1 MKWILILTFYNYN
14 NISRGVTMTSNV
26 TTIEFTSQ
34 AKCLSA
40 GNEWLKRNTRFD
52 HTQALCVPK

>member
-1 MKWILILTFYNYN
+1 MWVLILTLYNYN
-14 NISRGVTMTSNV
+14 SISRGVAMTSNV
-26 TTIEFTSQ
+26 TAIEFTSQ

-40 GNEWLKRNTRFD
+40 GTEWLKRNTRFD

>member
-1 MKWILILTFYNYN
+1 MWILILTLYKYEVYKGTAM
-14 NISRGVTMTSNV
+14 ISNV
-26 TTIEFTSQ
+26 TAIEFTSQ
-34 AKCLSA
+34 AKGLSA

>member
-1 MKWILILTFYNYN
+1 MWVLILTLYNYDFAHAPA
-14 NISRGVTMTSNV
+14 MTSNV
-26 TTIEFTSQ
+26 TAIEFTSQ

-40 GNEWLKRNTRFD
+40 GTEWLKRNTRFD

>member
-1 MKWILILTFYNYN
+1 MWILILTLYKYEVYKGT
-14 NISRGVTMTSNV
+14 SMTSSIA
-26 TTIEFTSQ
+26 TAEFTSQ

-40 GNEWLKRNTRFD
+40 GTEWLKRNTRFD

>member
-1 MKWILILTFYNYN
+1 MWILILTLYDFHAYN
-14 NISRGVTMTSNV
+14 GPAMTSNV
-26 TTIEFTSQ
+26 TAIEFTSQ

-52 HTQALCVPK
+52 HT

>member
-1 MKWILILTFYNYN
+1 MLVLILTLYNYDIGSSSMAMAS
-14 NISRGVTMTSNV
+14 NIAA
-26 TTIEFTSQ
+26 IEFTSQ

-40 GNEWLKRNTRFD
+40 GTEWLKRNTRFD

>member
-1 MKWILILTFYNYN
+1 MWVLILTLYNYD
-14 NISRGVTMTSNV
+14 IGTSSMAMTSNV
-26 TTIEFTSQ
+26 TAIDFTSQ

-40 GNEWLKRNTRFD
+40 GTEWLKRNTRFD

>member
-1 MKWILILTFYNYN
+1 MKWILILTLYHYDTY
-14 NISRGVTMTSNV
+14 SKSVAMTSNV
-26 TTIEFTSQ
+26 TAIEFTSQ

>member
-1 MKWILILTFYNYN
+1 MLVLILTLYNYD
-14 NISRGVTMTSNV
+14 IGSSSMAMTSNI
-26 TTIEFTSQ
+26 TAIEFTSQ

-40 GNEWLKRNTRFD
+40 GTEWLKRNTRFD

>member
-1 MKWILILTFYNYN
+1 MWVLILTLYNYDFAHAP
-14 NISRGVTMTSNV
+14 TMTSNV
-26 TTIEFTSQ
+26 TAIEFTSQ

-40 GNEWLKRNTRFD
+40 GAEWLKRNTRFD

>member
-1 MKWILILTFYNYN
+1 MWVLILTLYTAQTTGNPA
-14 NISRGVTMTSNV
+14 MTSNV
-26 TTIEFTSQ
+26 TAIEFTSQ

>member
-1 MKWILILTFYNYN
+1 MWVLILTLYNYD
-14 NISRGVTMTSNV
+14 IGTSSMAMTSNV
-26 TTIEFTSQ
+26 TAIEFTSQ

-40 GNEWLKRNTRFD
+40 GTEWLKRNTGFD

>member
-1 MKWILILTFYNYN
+1 MWVLILTLYNYN
-14 NISRGVTMTSNV
+14 SHNGPAMTSNV
-26 TTIEFTSQ
+26 TAVEFTSQ

-40 GNEWLKRNTRFD
+40 GTEWLKRNTRFD

>member
-1 MKWILILTFYNYN
+1 MWVLILTLYNYDSGSN
-14 NISRGVTMTSNV
+14 RMMAMTSNV
-26 TTIEFTSQ
+26 TAIEFTSQ

>member
-1 MKWILILTFYNYN
+1 MWVLILTLYKYEVYKGT
-14 NISRGVTMTSNV
+14 SMTSNV
-26 TTIEFTSQ
+26 TAIEFTSQ

>member
-1 MKWILILTFYNYN
+1 MWVLILTLYNYGN
-14 NISRGVTMTSNV
+14 GSNGAAMTSNV
-26 TTIEFTSQ
+26 TAIEFTSQ

-40 GNEWLKRNTRFD
+40 GTEWLKRNTRFD

>member
-1 MKWILILTFYNYN
+1 MRVLILTLYNYHSFSN
-14 NISRGVTMTSNV
+14 GVAMTSNV
-26 TTIEFTSQ
+26 TAIEFTSK

-40 GNEWLKRNTRFD
+40 GTEWLKRNNRFN

>member
-1 MKWILILTFYNYN
+1 MWVLILTLYNYD
-14 NISRGVTMTSNV
+14 IGSSSMAMTSNV
-26 TTIEFTSQ
+26 TAIEFTSQ

-40 GNEWLKRNTRFD
+40 GTEWLKRNTRFD